1 MPYVV
6 TKGKRFHYPDSG
18 VGGVQIESRFAVAT
32 LEEARELSVEIVR
45 SNFDAHD
52 PFGNTEPPLMDDA
65 YGIPEVGGTIGPLP
79 DGTVI
84 EVRKSAN

>member
-1 MPYVV
+1 MPY
-6 TKGKRFHYPDSG
+6 TITTGKRFYYPDSG

-32 LEEARELSVEIVR
+32 LEEARDKVYELVENMV
-45 SNFDAHD
+45 DYPAHEATSI
-52 PFGNTEPPLMDDA
+52 GEA
-65 YGIPEVGGTIGPLP
+65 GGTIDLP